1 VFSIET
7 IRRTDYE
14 AYKGGSKETNHVSR
28 LKASRFIYTT
38 TLIKVLKSLLREVTT
53 SVTSSSYRF

>member
-1 VFSIET
+1 MET
-7 IRRTDYE
+7 IRRADYE
-14 AYKGGSKETNHVSR
+14 AYKDGSRETNRVSR
-28 LKASRFIYTT
+28 LKASRFIHTT